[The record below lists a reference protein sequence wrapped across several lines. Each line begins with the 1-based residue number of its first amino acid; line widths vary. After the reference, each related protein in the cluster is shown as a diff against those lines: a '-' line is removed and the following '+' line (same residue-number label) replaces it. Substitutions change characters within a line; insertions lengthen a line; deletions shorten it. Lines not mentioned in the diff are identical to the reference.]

1 VRAATS
7 KERSMPL
14 VHFLEVIFER
24 QPPEN
29 FRRRPGLSTEAVVGG
44 SVESLAVRVGFRRGE
59 FADDGR

>member
-1 VRAATS
+1 
-7 KERSMPL
+7 MPL